1 MFDTLVIKTDK
12 AGHVVKSLDPTVQL
26 SWGGSQFTADQVKN
40 SYGTTFG
47 GSGTTNGKTMPYA
60 SHTSQAAFDM
70 AYMLN
75 GKYALKHDPTLTGG
89 GPGKYL

>member
-1 MFDTLVIKTDK
+1 MRLCHCLHNVIE
-12 AGHVVKSLDPTVQL
+12 GHVLPQP
-26 SWGGSQFTADQVKN
+26 Q
-40 SYGTTFG
+40 
-47 GSGTTNGKTMPYA
+47 
-60 SHTSQAAFDM
+60 AFDM

>member
-1 MFDTLVIKTDK
+1 M
-12 AGHVVKSLDPTVQL
+12 QL
-26 SWGGSQFTADQVKN
+26 SWGGSQFTADDVKN

-47 GSGTTNGKTMPYA
+47 GSGTTNGHTVPYA

-75 GKYALKHDPTLTGG
+75 GKYALKHDPTLTGRHT
-89 GPGKYL
+89 GKYL